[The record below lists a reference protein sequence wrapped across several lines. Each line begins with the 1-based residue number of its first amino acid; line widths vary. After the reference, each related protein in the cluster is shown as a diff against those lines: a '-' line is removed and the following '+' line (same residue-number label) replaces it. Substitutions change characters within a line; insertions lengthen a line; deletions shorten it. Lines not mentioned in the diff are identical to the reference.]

1 MPRKIICILPLIIAI
16 LICGCSN
23 NERREH
29 SNDDTN
35 YSVMDSY
42 GIFQSDGEKVS
53 ELSQENIEYL
63 TKLFENAKWR
73 KGMLKYHY
81 DYVFVLPNATLEYT
95 PDGAFYDRENDRS
108 FSVPY
113 EQRNEINEMFGLY
126 TY

>member
-1 MPRKIICILPLIIAI
+1 MSRNILCSLLITAAVVF
-16 LICGCSN
+16 CGCSDSGSDNSYTEVCSVN
-23 NERREH
+23 NEAA
-29 SNDDTN
+29 
-35 YSVMDSY
+35 V
-42 GIFQSDGEKVS
+42 ISD
-53 ELSQENIEYL
+53 LSQEETEYL
-63 TKLFENAKWR
+63 TELFENAKWR

-113 EQRNEINEMFGLY
+113 EQRNELNEMFGLY